1 LCNADGVGPSSPQR
15 SVKDCATGFE
25 RERLSNLLMRGIP
38 PIIPSKANQ
47 RKPIACNYRCD
58 RDRNSASSVSLLI
71 GPWNYPYQLSLASA
85 VAAMA
90 VGCTVIFKPSE
101 LTAHSSALLA
111 KLIEGTFDPSYFAF
125 IEGRVPE
132 ATALLEQKFDFIF
145 FTGSVPV
152 GRVVYQAAARH
163 LTSVLLG
170 RKPINDAFEASK
182 CRESTLALLAGDPR
196 KTL

>member
-1 LCNADGVGPSSPQR
+1 
-15 SVKDCATGFE
+15 
-25 RERLSNLLMRGIP
+25 M
-38 PIIPSKANQ
+38 
-47 RKPIACNYRCD
+47 
-58 RDRNSASSVSLLI
+58 
-71 GPWNYPYQLSLASA
+71 
-85 VAAMA
+85 
-90 VGCTVIFKPSE
+90 
-101 LTAHSSALLA
+101 
-111 KLIEGTFDPSYFAF
+111 
-125 IEGRVPE
+125 PE

-163 LTSVLLG
+163 LTPVLLG